1 MKNKITISV
10 VAGVAIS
17 TLSSA
22 ALASTTTASTVKLE
36 MLGAEA
42 PNPILEQL
50 SPEMQQTLDAYKA
63 ENGQIIP
70 GQFLVSCTKKVCPP
84 PMRHE
89 PGLRSYWELFL
100 DKIGI
105 DSTSSIAAITQSKTD
120 KDFS

>member
-22 ALASTTTASTVKLE
+22 ALASTSTAVKLE

-42 PNPILEQL
+42 SNPILEQL
-50 SPEMQQTLDAYKA
+50 SPEMQQTLDAYRAK
-63 ENGQIIP
+63 NGEIIP
-70 GQFLVSCTKKVCPP
+70 GQFLACGGDKGVCPP

-89 PGLRSYWELFL
+89 RNNRSLWQKML
-100 DKIGI
+100 DMLGV